1 MSLSTR
7 RSNLNLTAGISDDIV
22 GGDEMPAI
30 YMGWFWKGT
39 WEAFVVLVKYVLWW
53 LIPLAL
59 FRPFCEWI
67 FDQLQRERD
76 LKLGLTDA
84 DRMDGV
90 RFEEWLAN
98 FFRARGYGAKTTP
111 RTGDYGVDLV
121 LERDGQTTVVQAKR
135 WKGSVG
141 VTAIQEIYAGKTHY
155 GADAA
160 IVVTNSRFTF
170 EARRLAKSTGVI
182 LWDRNTLRA
191 ELQKDKQHPTTL
203 RTQPRLGQEPGSS
216 HRSSAGNLTDK
227 VKRKGRAVTSSGR
240 RMWS

>member
-1 MSLSTR
+1 M
-7 RSNLNLTAGISDDIV
+7 DI
-22 GGDEMPAI
+22 
-30 YMGWFWKGT
+30 Y
-39 WEAFVVLVKYVLWW
+39 
-53 LIPLAL
+53 
-59 FRPFCEWI
+59 
-67 FDQLQRERD
+67 QLQRERD

-98 FFRARGYGAKTTP
+98 FFRARGYRAKTTP
-111 RTGDYGVDLV
+111 RTGGYGVDLV

-141 VTAIQEIYAGKTHY
+141 VAAIQEVYAGKAHY

-160 IVVTNSRFTF
+160 IVATNSRFTL

-203 RTQPRLGQEPGSS
+203 RTQPRLGREPGSR
-216 HRSSAGNLTDK
+216 HPSSAGNLTGK